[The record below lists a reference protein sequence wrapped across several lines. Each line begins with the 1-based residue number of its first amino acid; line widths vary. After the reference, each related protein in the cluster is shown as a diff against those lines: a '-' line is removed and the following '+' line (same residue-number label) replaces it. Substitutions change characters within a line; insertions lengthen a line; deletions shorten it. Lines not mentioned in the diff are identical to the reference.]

1 MVFSTGT
8 FAVPDSDDEPEEHE
22 NLTEDNLLLLR
33 MCACPGEKNRLV
45 NSWRFPRYS
54 GPIHWLVHGHMTS
67 SNKTF
72 YRQFECRGR
81 QHCKSYDV
89 KRETVHCYPRNVDR
103 YCT

>member
-45 NSWRFPRYS
+45 YSWRFPRYS

-81 QHCKSYDV
+81 TTLQKL
-89 KRETVHCYPRNVDR
+89 
-103 YCT
+103 